1 MTMKKVFI
9 VLFLACLAFMI
20 YLFVSDYSDNNEP
33 VAKDTTA
40 EQNKYSKICDTIT
53 TVEGQPFLLFADF
66 KLSEYKDLKF
76 QILRNKKLIEDT
88 LLKNNYSP
96 DRLYRLKIPYKRF
109 YKTDTIIVTTS
120 NNLKFSLSGFH
131 HEALLEY
138 GQFENVINHQCYV
151 SETYTINKSVT
162 KGKISRYLIELPS
175 SKNKRLKFVNTDS
188 EEFKNLNQKLKINLN
203 TAQKI
208 FKENKKNKKFESEI
222 LCGIEILKN
231 GSNYIFEEETEN
243 GDHFETVIINT
254 ESGEFKRYSNYP
266 FN

>member
-1 MTMKKVFI
+1 MKKVFI
-9 VLFLACLAFMI
+9 ILFLASLALMT
-20 YLFVSDYSDNNEP
+20 YLFVSNYSDNTEP
-33 VAKDTTA
+33 VAKDTTT
-40 EQNKYSKICDTIT
+40 EQNKYSKICDTIK

-66 KLSEYKDLKF
+66 KPSEYKDLKF
-76 QILRNKKLIEDT
+76 QILRNKELIEDT
-88 LLKNNYSP
+88 VLKNNYSP

-151 SETYTINKSVT
+151 SETYTINKTVT
-162 KGKISRYLIELPS
+162 KGKISRYLIELPF
-175 SKNKRLKFVNTDS
+175 SKNKRLKFINPDTK
-188 EEFKNLNQKLKINLN
+188 EFKDLNQKFKINLK
-203 TAQKI
+203 TAQQI
-208 FKENKKNKKFESEI
+208 FKENRKNKKFESEI

-243 GDHFETVIINT
+243 GDHFEVVTINT
-254 ESGEFKRYSNYP
+254 ENGEFKRYTNYP
-266 FN
+266 FH